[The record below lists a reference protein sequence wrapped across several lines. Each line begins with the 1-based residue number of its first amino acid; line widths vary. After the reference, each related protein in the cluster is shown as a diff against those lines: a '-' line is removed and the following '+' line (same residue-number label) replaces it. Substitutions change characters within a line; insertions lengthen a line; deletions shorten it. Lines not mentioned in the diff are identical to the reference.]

1 MVTPPTDSET
11 KSVFQQLRLGPDM
24 TSRVLILLTLSV
36 TSSLARPARLEDK
49 MEINEETLEKQSHQ
63 ELSLG
68 GDIDMLIT
76 DIFNRIIQRR
86 LENLLQGVS
95 APIQRLESSEFFL
108 ENEVNEKPQP
118 TSDEGKE
125 FLEINLPVSVTE
137 IPSEVFTNLPGRHFC
152 LFLSSCLIQFE
163 GPSLRK

>member
-86 LENLLQGVS
+86 LENLLQGV
-95 APIQRLESSEFFL
+95 
-108 ENEVNEKPQP
+108 
-118 TSDEGKE
+118 T
-125 FLEINLPVSVTE
+125 
-137 IPSEVFTNLPGRHFC
+137 
-152 LFLSSCLIQFE
+152 
-163 GPSLRK
+163 